1 MLWHVDSLPQGRQN
15 LPRQSKGA
23 MRVNVCFLTLTL
35 IAPAAPLFGAN
46 PLGDESS
53 RIRGKAT
60 EKGAAQQYSEDPRH
74 TLLALGRIEP

>member
-1 MLWHVDSLPQGRQN
+1 

-23 MRVNVCFLTLTL
+23 MRVSVCFLTLTLTL